1 MLIYLC
7 KYQPA
12 IKPAINAINTSKVL
26 QNGISLINPK
36 HATITITIIATVK
49 YNLFLFVMILLLCKF
64 LSVVIY
70 YVT

>member
-1 MLIYLC
+1 MYLC

-26 QNGISLINPK
+26 QNGISLIKPK
-36 HATITITIIATVK
+36 HATITITIIVTVK

>member
-1 MLIYLC
+1 MYLC
-7 KYQPA
+7 KYQPV
-12 IKPAINAINTSKVL
+12 IKPAMKAINTSKVL
-26 QNGISLINPK
+26 QNGINLIKPK
-36 HATITITIIATVK
+36 HAIMTITIIATVK